1 MERKQCLHT
10 SLPENPFL
18 TTSAAFYKD
27 RAVEEDSKVLLL
39 YQNAPNPFS
48 EKTTIKCFVPES
60 CIDARLLVFNMQGT
74 LVKTYGIQGRNQAE
88 VTSSGA
94 ELNPGMYIYSLVLDN
109 REIDSKRMIL
119 TE

>member
-1 MERKQCLHT
+1 M
-10 SLPENPFL
+10 
-18 TTSAAFYKD
+18 
-27 RAVEEDSKVLLL
+27 

-74 LVKTYGIQGRNQAE
+74 LIKTFGIQERNQAE
-88 VTSSGA
+88 VTISGS
-94 ELNPGMYIYSLVLDN
+94 ELNPGMYIYSLVLDT

-119 TE
+119 TK